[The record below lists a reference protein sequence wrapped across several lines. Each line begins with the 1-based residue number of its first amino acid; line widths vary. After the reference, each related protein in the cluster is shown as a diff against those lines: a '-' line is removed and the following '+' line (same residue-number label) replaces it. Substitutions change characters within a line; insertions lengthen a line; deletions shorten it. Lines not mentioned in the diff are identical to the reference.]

1 MELRRRGRFGVFGW
15 RLYFFIIFWNS
26 FGSDQTQMLPV
37 LGMCSGLT
45 NKLLDDVYLS
55 ETIKNFVSEDF
66 VNLLDVQYYSMATAD

>member
-1 MELRRRGRFGVFGW
+1 
-15 RLYFFIIFWNS
+15 
-26 FGSDQTQMLPV
+26 MLPV

-55 ETIKNFVSEDF
+55 ETIKYFVSEDF

>member
-1 MELRRRGRFGVFGW
+1 MWTFWCFWLASVF
-15 RLYFFIIFWNS
+15 LYCFLNS

-55 ETIKNFVSEDF
+55 ETIKYFVSEDF